1 MEKLVIRVNE
11 KPESTLRKPLMVS
24 ADLFEQIQT
33 VAYETGYSKG
43 ALGDILV
50 KFALQRL
57 VIEDSK
63 ED

>member
-11 KPESTLRKPLMVS
+11 KPEATLRKPLMVS
-24 ADLFEQIQT
+24 ADLFEQIQI
-33 VAYETGYSKG
+33 VADKTGYSKG

-50 KFALQRL
+50 KFALKRL
-57 VIEDSK
+57 VIEESK